1 MNSFIQKVMIGSRK
15 FGTTANRFLG
25 HAQRGIR
32 VLGATTNALNQVG
45 ISNPYLSKVN
55 NFAQR
60 IEPAINPI
68 QKAIA
73 NY

>member
-1 MNSFIQKVMIGSRK
+1 MIGSRK
-15 FGTTANRFLG
+15 FGTSANRFLG

-32 VLGATTNALNQVG
+32 VLGATTNALNKVG
-45 ISNPYLSKVN
+45 ISNAYLSKFN
-55 NFAQR
+55 NLSQR

-73 NY
+73 SY